1 MTLFSLWWVFFL
13 SIFDT
18 GKTIPADLEA
28 EILKIK
34 RQVVVFTLIFNV
46 NVQLNPIMLSEIWQH

>member
-1 MTLFSLWWVFFL
+1 MLFSLGFFFL

-18 GKTIPADLEA
+18 GKMIPADLEA

-34 RQVVVFTLIFNV
+34 RQVVVFIWIFNV
-46 NVQLNPIMLSEIWQH
+46 NMELNLTMLSEIWQH